1 MGKINQKQNGN
12 GVTRGSGRSY
22 LCLEERIEKKRKEK
36 KRGATREKGKRRK
49 KKGEKRKLSIFP
61 KFWPL
66 VSARRGL
73 VDVDSVDELCEEL
86 LHLPGTRVQCGTSD
100 MEREHELDVTAG
112 GEEHGQTLTFLL
124 PHKHEVSTF
133 FISLEKYIFKHI

>member
-1 MGKINQKQNGN
+1 METVSLGGQA
-12 GVTRGSGRSY
+12 RSY

-36 KRGATREKGKRRK
+36 KRGATREKGKRKK

-86 LHLPGTRVQCGTSD
+86 PHLPGTRVQ
-100 MEREHELDVTAG
+100 
-112 GEEHGQTLTFLL
+112 
-124 PHKHEVSTF
+124 
-133 FISLEKYIFKHI
+133 